1 MSLPTAAFASFA
13 QIGVREDLTDMIYRI
28 SPTETPFV
36 NSAGRETASNVKHE
50 WQIDTIPTATK
61 SNQAVE
67 GNNPSNTTVTP
78 TSRIFNFCEIPQ
90 YAFQVSGTSQA
101 VKTAGR
107 SNELAFQLVKY
118 GLQMKRDME
127 AAVSQNNGIASTG
140 AGTTTVAR
148 VSASYESWIASNW
161 TTQGSGGSP
170 ASVGFVT
177 GTGTTAPVDNTTA
190 ATVTEANVKAIIRAS
205 WNAGGNPD
213 TILVG
218 PYNKVKVSG
227 FSGILT
233 NNIFQQAGGQAKI
246 VAAADAYVSDF
257 GTLKV
262 VPSRFNR
269 DRTLGILDMNYWA
282 IAYLRPFQSLQ
293 LAVTGDSTQRMIL
306 AEYCL
311 VSRNEA
317 ASGKVTDLA
326 TS

>member
-1 MSLPTAAFASFA
+1 MAIPTATFSTVQ

-28 SPTETPFV
+28 SPTETPFL
-36 NSAGRETASNVKHE
+36 NMAARETAQAVKHE
-50 WQIDTIPTATK
+50 WQIDAITAAIST
-61 SNQAVE
+61 NQAVQ
-67 GNNPSNTTVTP
+67 GNNPSNTSVVP
-78 TSRIFNFCEIPQ
+78 TSRIFNYTEIPQ
-90 YAFQVSGTSQA
+90 YAFQITGTSQA
-101 VKTAGR
+101 VNTAGR
-107 SNELAFQLVKY
+107 ANEMAFQLVKY

-127 AAVSQNNGIASTG
+127 KAASGANGYA
-140 AGTTTVAR
+140 VAATAVAP
-148 VSASYESWIASNW
+148 VSASYESWITTNW
-161 TTQGSGGSP
+161 TTQNASP
-170 ASVGFVT
+170 TSAASVGFVT
-177 GTGTTAPVDNTTA
+177 GTGCTAPVDATTTV
-190 ATVTEANVKAIIRAS
+190 TVTEANVKAVIRGC
-205 WNAGGNPD
+205 WTAGGNPD

-269 DRTLGILDMNYWA
+269 DRTIGVLDFNYWA
-282 IAYLRPFQSLQ
+282 IAYLRPFQSVP
-293 LAVTGDSTQRMIL
+293 LAVTGDSNQRMIL

-317 ASGKVTDLA
+317 ASGKVADLA
-326 TS
+326 TA

>member
-1 MSLPTAAFASFA
+1 MANPVGTFATYQ

-28 SPTETPFV
+28 SPTETPFL
-36 NSAGRETASNVKHE
+36 NMAARETAQATKHE
-50 WQIDTIPTATK
+50 WQVDRIPTAIT

-67 GNNPSNTTVTP
+67 GNNPTNTTVNP
-78 TSRIFNFCEIPQ
+78 TTRVFNYCEIAQ
-90 YAFQVSGTSQA
+90 YAFQISGTAQA
-101 VKTAGR
+101 VNTAGR
-107 SNELAFQLVKY
+107 ANEMAFQLVKY

-127 AAVSQNNGIASTG
+127 SALSGANGFASGATG
-140 AGTTTVAR
+140 TAR
-148 VSASYESWIASNW
+148 VSASLESWMSSNW
-161 TTQGSGGSP
+161 TTQNASP
-170 ASVGFVT
+170 TSAASAGFVT
-177 GTGTTAPVDNTTA
+177 GTGTTAPIDATTP
-190 ATVTEANVKAIIRAS
+190 ATVTEANVKAIIRAC
-205 WNAGGNPD
+205 WAAGGNPD
-213 TILVG
+213 TILCG

-269 DRTLGILDMNYWA
+269 DRTINVLDFNYWA
-282 IAYLRPFQSLQ
+282 IAYLRPFQSVP
-293 LAVTGDSTQRMIL
+293 LAVTGDSNQRMIL

-317 ASGKVTDLA
+317 ASGKVVDNA
-326 TS
+326 TA

>member
-1 MSLPTAAFASFA
+1 MANRVGTFATYQ
-13 QIGVREDLTDMIYRI
+13 QIGVREDLTEMIYRI
-28 SPTETPFV
+28 SPTDAPFMS
-36 NSAGRETASNVKHE
+36 SAARETAKNTKHK
-50 WQIDTIPTATK
+50 WQIDRIPTAIA

-67 GNNPSNTTVTP
+67 GNNPSNTTVNP
-78 TSRIFNFCEIPQ
+78 TTRVFNYCEIPQ
-90 YAFQVSGTSQA
+90 YAFQVSGTAQA
-101 VKTAGR
+101 VNPAGR
-107 SNELAFQLVKY
+107 ASELAFQIVKY

-127 AAVSQNNGIASTG
+127 AAASQNNGFASGATG
-140 AGTTTVAR
+140 TAR
-148 VSASYESWIASNW
+148 VSASLESWISTNW
-161 TTQGSGGSP
+161 TTLGSGGSP
-170 ASVGFVT
+170 ASTGFVT
-177 GTGTTAPVDNTTA
+177 GTGTTAPVDNSA
-190 ATVTEANVKAIIRAS
+190 VATVAEAAVKAMIRGAYTQ
-205 WNAGGNPD
+205 GGRPD

-262 VPSRFNR
+262 IPSRFNR
-269 DRTLGILDMNYWA
+269 DRTISVLDMNYWA
-282 IAYLRPFQSLQ
+282 VAYLRPFQSVQ
-293 LAVTGDSTQRMIL
+293 LAVTGDNIQRMIL
-306 AEYCL
+306 AEYTL

>member
-1 MSLPTAAFASFA
+1 MANPVGTFATYQ
-13 QIGVREDLTDMIYRI
+13 QIGIREDLTDMIYRI
-28 SPTETPFV
+28 SPTETPFM
-36 NSAGRETASNVKHE
+36 NSAARETAKHTKHE
-50 WQIDTIPTATK
+50 WQIDRIPNATAA
-61 SNQAVE
+61 NQAVE
-67 GNNPSNTTVTP
+67 GNNPTNTTVNP
-78 TSRIFNFCEIPQ
+78 TTRVFNYCEIAQ
-90 YAFQVSGTSQA
+90 YAFQISGTAQA
-101 VKTAGR
+101 VNTAGR
-107 SNELAFQLVKY
+107 ANEMAFQLVKY

-127 AAVSQNNGIASTG
+127 SALSQNNGYASGATG
-140 AGTTTVAR
+140 TAR
-148 VSASYESWIASNW
+148 VSASLESWISSNF
-161 TTQGSGGSP
+161 TSQGSGGSP

-177 GTGTTAPVDNTTA
+177 GTGTTAPVDNSTA
-190 ATVTEANVKAIIRAS
+190 VTVTEANVKTMIRAA
-205 WNAGGNPD
+205 WAAGGNPD

-269 DRTLGILDMNYWA
+269 DRTLCVLDMNYWA
-282 IAYLRPFQSLQ
+282 IAYLRPFQSVQ
-293 LAVTGDSTQRMIL
+293 LAVTGDNIQRMIL
-306 AEYCL
+306 AEYSL

-317 ASGKVTDLA
+317 ASAKVADLA